1 MVKIIN
7 NTIFNGIAGSRPSEK
22 PKYYIMHNDA
32 GSMSAESYVNWLQS
46 RYDNGQSELGFAHYY
61 ITRDAIARVEDTY
74 NGTWSAANYDA
85 NMNSLSY
92 EVCQQYNSTDAEFI
106 ENENMVLRQMAEDMT
121 YYGDTPNYSNI
132 KFHNE
137 FSSTSCPA
145 RSLELHGGYNDS
157 LRDYVIAKIK
167 HYQSLGSTVQEMLE
181 KEGNQEGWK
190 RNSTGWWYVRSDG
203 SYPKEKFEKI
213 DGTWYYFDGSGYM
226 LSDKWKKHSDGK
238 WYYLDPSGAMATG
251 WKKIDGKWYYLL
263 PSGAM
268 ATGWALIANKWYY
281 FKETGAMATGWVKY
295 KDHWYYLDAKDGDMK
310 SKQFIKSA
318 DGTGW
323 YYLKPDGTMADKP
336 EFTVEPD
343 GLITTK

>member
-1 MVKIIN
+1 MVEIIN
-7 NTIFNGIAGSRPSEK
+7 HTIFNGIAGSRPTEK

-32 GSMSAESYVNWLQS
+32 GSMSPNSYVDWLQS

-85 NMNSLSY
+85 NMNSISY
-92 EVCQQYNSTDAEFI
+92 EVCQQFNATDAEFI

-145 RSLELHGGYNDS
+145 RSLELHGGYNDT

-167 HYQSLGSTVQEMLE
+167 YYQSLGSTVQEMLAND
-181 KEGNQEGWK
+181 KGQEGWQK
-190 RNSTGWWYVRSDG
+190 NATGWWYVNSDG
-203 SYPKEKFEKI
+203 SYPKNKWQKI
-213 DGTWYYFDGSGYM
+213 KDTWYYFDGSGYM
-226 LSDKWKKHSDGK
+226 KSNAWHKHSDGK
-238 WYYLDPSGAMATG
+238 WYYLLPNGAMATG
-251 WKKIDGKWYYLL
+251 WILV
-263 PSGAM
+263 S
-268 ATGWALIANKWYY
+268 NKWYY
-281 FKETGAMATGWVKY
+281 FEKDGAMKTGWVKY
-295 KDHWYYLDAKDGDMK
+295 KDVWYFLDYQQGAMV
-310 SKQFIKSA
+310 SNAFVKSA
-318 DGTGW
+318 DGKGW
-323 YYLKPDGTMADKP
+323 YYLKSDGSLAEKL
-336 EFTVEPD
+336 EFTVEPN

>member
-1 MVKIIN
+1 MGEIIN
-7 NTIFNGIAGSRPSEK
+7 HTIFNGIAGSRPTEK

-32 GSMSAESYVNWLQS
+32 GSMSPNSYVDWLQS

-85 NMNSLSY
+85 NMNSISY
-92 EVCQQYNSTDAEFI
+92 EVCQQFNATDAEFI

-145 RSLELHGGYNDS
+145 RSLELHGGYNDT

-167 HYQSLGSTVQEMLE
+167 YYQSLGSTVQEMLAND
-181 KEGNQEGWK
+181 KGQEGWQK
-190 RNSTGWWYVRSDG
+190 NATGWWYVNSDG
-203 SYPKEKFEKI
+203 SYPKNKWQKI
-213 DGTWYYFDGSGYM
+213 KDTWYYFDGSGYM
-226 LSDKWKKHSDGK
+226 KSNAWHKHSDGK
-238 WYYLDPSGAMATG
+238 WYYLLPNGAMATG
-251 WKKIDGKWYYLL
+251 WILV
-263 PSGAM
+263 S
-268 ATGWALIANKWYY
+268 NKWYY
-281 FKETGAMATGWVKY
+281 FEKDGAMKTGWVKY
-295 KDHWYYLDAKDGDMK
+295 KDVWYFLDYHQGAMVSNAFVKSSDGK
-310 SKQFIKSA
+310 
-318 DGTGW
+318 GW
-323 YYLKPDGTMADKP
+323 YYLKTDGSLAEKL
-336 EFTVEPD
+336 EFTVEPN

>member
-7 NTIFNGIAGSRPSEK
+7 NTIFSGIAGARPTEK

-32 GSMSAESYVNWLQS
+32 GSMTAENYVNWLQS

-61 ITRDAIARVEDTY
+61 ITKDTIARVEDTY

-85 NMNSLSY
+85 NMNSISY
-92 EVCQQYNSTDAEFI
+92 EVCQQFSTSDADFI

-145 RSLELHGGYNDS
+145 RSLALHGGYNDT

-167 HYQSLGSTVQEMLE
+167 HYQSLGSTVQEMLAND
-181 KEGNQEGWK
+181 KGQEGWQK
-190 RNSTGWWYVRSDG
+190 NATGWWYVKSDG
-203 SYPKEKFEKI
+203 TYPKNKWQKI
-213 DGTWYYFDGSGYM
+213 NGNYYFFDQDGYM
-226 LSDKWKKHSDGK
+226 KANAWHKHSDGY
-238 WYYLDPSGAMATG
+238 WYYFLPNGAMAIG
-251 WKKIDGKWYYLL
+251 WV
-263 PSGAM
+263 
-268 ATGWALIANKWYY
+268 LISNKWYY
-281 FKETGAMATGWVKY
+281 FDKDGAMKTGWVKY
-295 KDHWYYLDAKDGDMK
+295 KDVWYFLDYQQGAMV
-310 SKQFIKSA
+310 SNAFVKSA
-318 DGTGW
+318 DGKGW
-323 YYLKPDGTMADKP
+323 YYLKSDGSLAEKI
-336 EFTVEPD
+336 EFTVEPG

>member
-7 NTIFNGIAGSRPSEK
+7 NTIFNGIAGARPTES

-32 GSMSAESYVNWLQS
+32 GSMSAESYVDWLQS

-61 ITRDAIARVEDTY
+61 ITKDTIARVENTY

-85 NMNSLSY
+85 NMNSISY
-92 EVCQQYNSTDAEFI
+92 EVCQQFSTSDADFI

-121 YYGDTPNYSNI
+121 YYGDTPDYSNI

-145 RSLELHGGYNDS
+145 RSLELHGGYNDT

-167 HYQSLGSTVQEMLE
+167 YYQSLGSTVQEML
-181 KEGNQEGWK
+181 GNDKGQDGWQK
-190 RNSTGWWYVRSDG
+190 NATGWWYVNSDG
-203 SYPKEKFEKI
+203 SYPKNKWQKI
-213 DGTWYYFDGSGYM
+213 NDIWYFFDQNGYM
-226 LSDKWKKHSDGK
+226 KSNAWHKHSDGH
-238 WYYLDPSGAMATG
+238 WYYLLPNGAMATG
-251 WKKIDGKWYYLL
+251 WILV
-263 PSGAM
+263 S
-268 ATGWALIANKWYY
+268 NKWYY
-281 FKETGAMATGWVKY
+281 FDKDGAMKTGWVKY
-295 KDHWYYLDAKDGDMK
+295 KDVWYFLDYQQGAMV
-310 SKQFIKSA
+310 SNAFVKSA
-318 DGTGW
+318 DGKGW
-323 YYLKPDGTMADKP
+323 YYLKSDGSLADKL

>member
-1 MVKIIN
+1 MVEIIN
-7 NTIFNGIAGSRPSEK
+7 NTIFNGIAGSRPTEK

-145 RSLELHGGYNDS
+145 RSLKLHGVYNDS

-167 HYQSLGSTVQEMLE
+167 HY
-181 KEGNQEGWK
+181 
-190 RNSTGWWYVRSDG
+190 
-203 SYPKEKFEKI
+203 
-213 DGTWYYFDGSGYM
+213 
-226 LSDKWKKHSDGK
+226 
-238 WYYLDPSGAMATG
+238 
-251 WKKIDGKWYYLL
+251 
-263 PSGAM
+263 
-268 ATGWALIANKWYY
+268 
-281 FKETGAMATGWVKY
+281 
-295 KDHWYYLDAKDGDMK
+295 
-310 SKQFIKSA
+310 
-318 DGTGW
+318 
-323 YYLKPDGTMADKP
+323 
-336 EFTVEPD
+336 
-343 GLITTK
+343 

>member
-7 NTIFNGIAGSRPSEK
+7 TNVFRGIAGARPTER

-32 GSMSAESYVNWLQS
+32 GSMSAESYVDWLQS

-61 ITRDAIARVEDTY
+61 ITKDTIARVENTY

-85 NMNSLSY
+85 NMNSISY
-92 EVCQQYNSTDAEFI
+92 EVCQQFSTSDADFI

-145 RSLELHGGYNDS
+145 RSLALHGGYNDT

-167 HYQSLGSTVQEMLE
+167 HYQSLGSTVQEMLASD
-181 KEGNQEGWK
+181 GQEGWK
-190 RNSTGWWYVRSDG
+190 KNSSGWWYVNSDG
-203 SYPKEKFEKI
+203 SYPKNKWQKI
-213 DGTWYYFDGSGYM
+213 NDVWYYFDQNGYM
-226 LSDKWKKHSDGK
+226 KANAWHKHSDGH
-238 WYYLDPSGAMATG
+238 WYYLLPNGAMATG
-251 WKKIDGKWYYLL
+251 WI
-263 PSGAM
+263 SVS
-268 ATGWALIANKWYY
+268 NKWYY
-281 FKETGAMATGWVKY
+281 FDKDGAMKTGWVKY
-295 KDHWYYLDAKDGDMK
+295 KDVWYFLDYQQGAMV
-310 SKQFIKSA
+310 SNAFVKSA
-318 DGTGW
+318 DGKGW
-323 YYLKPDGTMADKP
+323 YYLKSDGSLAEKL
-336 EFTVEPD
+336 EFTVEPN

>member
-1 MVKIIN
+1 MVEIIN
-7 NTIFNGIAGSRPSEK
+7 NTIFNGIAGARPTEK

-32 GSMSAESYVNWLQS
+32 GSMSPNSYVDWLQS

-85 NMNSLSY
+85 NMNSISY
-92 EVCQQYNSTDAEFI
+92 EVCQQFNATDAEFI

-145 RSLELHGGYNDS
+145 RSLELHGGYNDT

-167 HYQSLGSTVQEMLE
+167 YYQSLGSTVQEMLAND
-181 KEGNQEGWK
+181 KGQEGWQK
-190 RNSTGWWYVRSDG
+190 NATGWWYVNSDG
-203 SYPKEKFEKI
+203 SYPKNKWQKI
-213 DGTWYYFDGSGYM
+213 KDKWYYFDGSGYM
-226 LSDKWKKHSDGK
+226 KVNAWHKHSDGH
-238 WYYLDPSGAMATG
+238 
-251 WKKIDGKWYYLL
+251 WYYLL
-263 PSGAM
+263 PDGTM
-268 ATGWALIANKWYY
+268 ATGWILVSNKWYY
-281 FKETGAMATGWVKY
+281 FDKDGAMKTGWVKY
-295 KDHWYYLDAKDGDMK
+295 KDVWYFLDYQQGAMV
-310 SKQFIKSA
+310 SNAFVKSA
-318 DGTGW
+318 DGKGW
-323 YYLKPDGTMADKP
+323 YYLKPDGSMADKP
-336 EFTVEPD
+336 EFKIEPN

>member
-1 MVKIIN
+1 M
-7 NTIFNGIAGSRPSEK
+7 
-22 PKYYIMHNDA
+22 
-32 GSMSAESYVNWLQS
+32 
-46 RYDNGQSELGFAHYY
+46 
-61 ITRDAIARVEDTY
+61 RVEDTY
-74 NGTWSAANYDA
+74 NGSWSAANYDA

-92 EVCQQYNSTDAEFI
+92 EVCQQLSASDAEFI

-167 HYQSLGSTVQEMLE
+167 HYQSLGSTVQEML
-181 KEGNQEGWK
+181 GGDDVQEGWK
-190 RNSTGWWYVRSDG
+190 KNATGWWHVNSDG
-203 SYPKEKFEKI
+203 SYPANSWQKI
-213 DGTWYYFDGSGYM
+213 DDVWYYFDGNGYM
-226 LSDKWKKHSDGK
+226 KSNSWHKHTDG
-238 WYYLDPSGAMATG
+238 Y
-251 WKKIDGKWYYLL
+251 WYYLL

-281 FKETGAMATGWVKY
+281 FKEDGKMATGWVKY

-318 DGTGW
+318 DGSGW
-323 YYLKPDGTMADKP
+323 YYLKPDGSMADKP

>member
-1 MVKIIN
+1 MVEIIN
-7 NTIFNGIAGSRPSEK
+7 HTIFNGISGSRPTER
-22 PKYYIMHNDA
+22 PKYYVLHNDA
-32 GSMSAESYVNWLQS
+32 GSKSAKAYIEWLQE

-61 ITRDAIARVEDTY
+61 ITRDAIVRVEDTY
-74 NGTWSAANYDA
+74 NGSWSAANYDA

-167 HYQSLGSTVQEMLE
+167 HYQSLGSTVQEMLDN
-181 KEGNQEGWK
+181 EGNQEGWK
-190 RNSTGWWYVRSDG
+190 KNSSGWWYVNPDG

-213 DGTWYYFDGSGYM
+213 NDVWYYFDNSGYM
-226 LSDKWKKHSDGK
+226 LAEQWKKHTDGN
-238 WYYLDPSGAMATG
+238 WYWFDNSGHMATS
-251 WKKIDGKWYYLL
+251 WKKIAD
-263 PSGAM
+263 
-268 ATGWALIANKWYY
+268 KWYY
-281 FKETGAMATGWVKY
+281 FDAEGAMATGWVKY
-295 KDHWYYLDAKDGDMK
+295 KDTWYYLDGKDGNMV
-310 SKQFIKSA
+310 SNAFVRAGQ
-318 DGTGW
+318 GW
-323 YYLKPDGTMADKP
+323 YYLKPDGDMADKP